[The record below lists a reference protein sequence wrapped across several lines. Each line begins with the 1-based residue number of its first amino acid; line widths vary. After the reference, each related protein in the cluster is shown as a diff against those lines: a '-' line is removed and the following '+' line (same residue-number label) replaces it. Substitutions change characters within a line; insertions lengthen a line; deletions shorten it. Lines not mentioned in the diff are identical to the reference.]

1 MYGEKENKRKRRRK
15 ENRREMD
22 NKKSAK
28 MVFELHARPKDGRDD
43 CYKLRGKKSNS
54 SRKLIMSVV

>member
-1 MYGEKENKRKRRRK
+1 MEKKKIKEKGRKK

-43 CYKLRGKKSNS
+43 CYKLRGKKSDS